1 MEFDIER
8 SSLSYPES
16 LMAQENTKRNQV
28 TILILGTIKS
38 EKKDI
43 LSTIGSFSLIRI
55 IDKHEKTLL
64 NIPAWPMLALLVTYL
79 VLRATHMFYREPD

>member
-1 MEFDIER
+1 ME
-8 SSLSYPES
+8 
-16 LMAQENTKRNQV
+16 QENSNRNQV

-43 LSTIGSFSLIRI
+43 LSTIRSFSLIKI

-64 NIPAWPMLALLVTYL
+64 NIPAWPMLVLLVTYL
-79 VLRATHMFYREPD
+79 VLRAARMFYREPD